1 MLFEAPE
8 LDELELRILSEIDKL
23 KGKLAWRFR
32 EPRRWYGSLR
42 RIAFSR
48 AIQGSNTIEGF
59 SAELDDAAAIAV
71 GEEPLDPN
79 VETKLALEGYR
90 NAMTYILQQAK
101 ETDFAYG
108 EQLVKS
114 LHFMMTGYDPL
125 KNRSGLWR
133 LGAAFVRNDQTGE
146 IVYEG
151 ADIDEVPELMHELVE
166 TLNNPG
172 DHDLLIHAAMAHLNL
187 VMIHPFRDGNG
198 RMARCLQSSVLARAG
213 MIDPVFVSI
222 EEYLG
227 KNTPAYYDVL
237 AVVGAGSWQ
246 PSQDARPWI
255 RFNLTAHLRQAQTM
269 LRRAKETELLW
280 QRLEEIVESKGLP
293 DRTIV
298 PLFDAAMKLRV
309 RNATYRAFFEGDDG
323 EITEQTASRDLR
335 HLVEADLL
343 VAHGERRGRFY
354 VASSTIAAVWME
366 IEAVRDPRDD
376 SDPFAS
382 PA

>member
-1 MLFEAPE
+1 
-8 LDELELRILSEIDKL
+8 
-23 KGKLAWRFR
+23 
-32 EPRRWYGSLR
+32 
-42 RIAFSR
+42 
-48 AIQGSNTIEGF
+48 
-59 SAELDDAAAIAV
+59 
-71 GEEPLDPN
+71 
-79 VETKLALEGYR
+79 
-90 NAMTYILQQAK
+90 
-101 ETDFAYG
+101 
-108 EQLVKS
+108 
-114 LHFMMTGYDPL
+114 
-125 KNRSGLWR
+125 
-133 LGAAFVRNDQTGE
+133 
-146 IVYEG
+146 
-151 ADIDEVPELMHELVE
+151 
-166 TLNNPG
+166 
-172 DHDLLIHAAMAHLNL
+172 
-187 VMIHPFRDGNG
+187 
-198 RMARCLQSSVLARAG
+198 
-213 MIDPVFVSI
+213 
-222 EEYLG
+222 
-227 KNTPAYYDVL
+227 
-237 AVVGAGSWQ
+237 
-246 PSQDARPWI
+246 
-255 RFNLTAHLRQAQTM
+255 M